1 MDIKWGGKNY
11 RRDAL
16 LENSYLQLAT
26 YAQLRRNNNAQWS
39 PTLSYFIAKDSHML
53 SLNHTFFPRA
63 DILKPDGEE
72 NAAQYWERFEESWR
86 WRKAQF
92 DSGLVEV
99 TVKGTEPSDDSAPGE
114 DCLSIPSA
122 SDMFNDYRVLT
133 GWGEGA

>member
-1 MDIKWGGKNY
+1 
-11 RRDAL
+11 
-16 LENSYLQLAT
+16 
-26 YAQLRRNNNAQWS
+26 
-39 PTLSYFIAKDSHML
+39 ML

-99 TVKGTEPSDDSAPGE
+99 TVKGTEPSDVSVPGE

-122 SDMFNDYRVLT
+122 RDMFNDYLVLT